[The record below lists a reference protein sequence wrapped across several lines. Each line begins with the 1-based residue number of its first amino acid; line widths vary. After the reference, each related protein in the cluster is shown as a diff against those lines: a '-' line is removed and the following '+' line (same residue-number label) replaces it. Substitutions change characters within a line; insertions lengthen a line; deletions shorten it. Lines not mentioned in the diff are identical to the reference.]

1 MIMIRRKQW
10 IAMRLVIEAP
20 AAFDT
25 QGMRILRMTVV
36 VRVRQQAKWLIRSVV
51 RWSGSTR
58 LHWLA

>member
-10 IAMRLVIEAP
+10 IAMRSVIEAP

-51 RWSGSTR
+51 HWSGSTR
-58 LHWLA
+58 LH